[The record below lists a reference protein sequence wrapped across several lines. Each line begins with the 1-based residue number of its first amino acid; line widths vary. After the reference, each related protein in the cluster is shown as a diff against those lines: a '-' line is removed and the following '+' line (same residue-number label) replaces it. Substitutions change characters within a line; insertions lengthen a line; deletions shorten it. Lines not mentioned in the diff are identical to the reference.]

1 MAQSK
6 DQPLNTLRN
15 IEAFA
20 DIPLDEVLIDELLTD
35 DQQVLRPSAIT
46 FYLPGFKS
54 FCHAELQGC
63 ASHHWPAVSI
73 TGPQC
78 VLQCDHCRAGILKP
92 MIAAETPAK
101 LSQVMAMLVNK
112 GAAGML
118 LTGGSNLHNEIAYG
132 PYFSTLEEFKTRH
145 PNFKIAMHTALV
157 DAAQARHIAASG
169 IDVAMLD
176 IIGAQDTVTQVYH
189 LKRTVADFEASLV
202 HLLAAGLRVVPHI
215 VVGLHYGRLL
225 GEWQALSMVQKHRP
239 HGLVLVVVMPQ
250 YAAVRRPFVTPNP
263 HEVGRFFREA
273 RRALPHIP
281 LYLGCARPAGT
292 VKAIL
297 DCYAVLAG
305 IDAIAYPTEGCVALA
320 KQYYSQINVQHS
332 CCAMGWEHSLSTRI

>member
-1 MAQSK
+1 MMA
-6 DQPLNTLRN
+6 
-15 IEAFA
+15 
-20 DIPLDEVLIDELLTD
+20 
-35 DQQVLRPSAIT
+35 
-46 FYLPGFKS
+46 
-54 FCHAELQGC
+54 
-63 ASHHWPAVSI
+63 
-73 TGPQC
+73 
-78 VLQCDHCRAGILKP
+78 
-92 MIAAETPAK
+92 AATPAK
-101 LSQVMAMLVNK
+101 LYQVMESLVNK

-132 PYFSTLEEFKTRH
+132 PYFSILEEFKTRH
-145 PNFKIAMHTALV
+145 PSFKIAMHTALV
-157 DAAQARHIAASG
+157 DAAQARRIAASG

-176 IIGAQDTVTQVYH
+176 IIGAQDTITQVYH
-189 LKRTVADFEASLV
+189 LKRTVADFEASLA

-225 GEWQALSMVQKHRP
+225 GEWEALSLVQKHQP

-273 RRALPHIP
+273 RRSLPHTP

-292 VKAIL
+292 TKAIL

-305 IDAIAYPTEGCVALA
+305 IDAIAYPAEGCVALA
-320 KQYYSQINVQHS
+320 KQYYPQVNVQHS